1 MFQDWPVR
9 HTPEPRKTFDP
20 PLPVTVDL
28 GRAFARTPRSMRQG
42 LALRVKAEGIA
53 LVGDAPGLLRVW
65 IRTTA
70 GDWIGLCDIELRTGN
85 GHGTIH
91 VQQWCPSNAITP
103 AADHTGGQAAGGD
116 RDRDAHA

>member
-20 PLPVTVDL
+20 PLPVTIDL

-53 LVGDAPGLLRVW
+53 LTGDAPGLLRVW
-65 IRTTA
+65 IRTTSLHQSSRSKVPA
-70 GDWIGLCDIELRTGN
+70 GLRGF
-85 GHGTIH
+85 GPVDDVEREVPIRL
-91 VQQWCPSNAITP
+91 
-103 AADHTGGQAAGGD
+103 ADREGRAND
-116 RDRDAHA
+116 C